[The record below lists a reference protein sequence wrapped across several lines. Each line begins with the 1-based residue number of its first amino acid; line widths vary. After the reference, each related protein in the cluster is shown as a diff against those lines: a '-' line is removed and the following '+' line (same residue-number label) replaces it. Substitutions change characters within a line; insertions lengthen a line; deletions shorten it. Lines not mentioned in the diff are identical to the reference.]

1 MASVECAVVVP
12 IADVAYPQDLGQKV
26 RIAGLYVATLT

>member
-12 IADVAYPQDLGQKV
+12 IADVAYPRDVGQKV
-26 RIAGLYVATLT
+26 RMAGLYVAPLT